1 MDSQTEHG
9 VPMQAQTILLIRTQS
24 LREQEAKAL
33 PRAFQAVMGAH
44 PVIARA
50 DVSLSAKE
58 IVALAVQAGRAVL
71 DAEVVFHEQIAPV
84 AGSLIALD
92 QYVYGL
98 NHGNQQSGVSL
109 MSNQMNMGVHSVE
122 KDILDAEIIEETRTE
137 NRLNPGTALS
147 TPQRSIFDRMK
158 DTVSEDEAQPPK
170 MEFWW
175 EFVEAGQTDVALS
188 MLSENPKI
196 THDSQM
202 KARELLQSD
211 DPEKVVFIC
220 FAARQFEWK
229 SWVLTIRKLFT
240 HSDPRVR
247 AAAVSTVGELA
258 GPSLAPS
265 VYPML
270 SDADP
275 TVRRAAEVAHRKLD
289 R

>member
-1 MDSQTEHG
+1 
-9 VPMQAQTILLIRTQS
+9 MQAQTILLIRTQS

-33 PRAFQAVMGAH
+33 PKSFQAVMGAH

-50 DVSLSAKE
+50 DVSLPAKE
-58 IVALAVQAGRAVL
+58 IVALAVNAGRAVL
-71 DAEVVFHEQIAPV
+71 DAEVVFHDTLAPV
-84 AGSLIALD
+84 AGSLIPLD
-92 QYVYGL
+92 QYVYAL
-98 NHGNQQSGVSL
+98 NSSNAPSGVSV
-109 MSNQMNMGVHSVE
+109 MSNQMSMGAQPVGNEV
-122 KDILDAEIIEETRTE
+122 LDAEIIDETYTRSTE
-137 NRLNPGTALS
+137 TQTNRGIALS
-147 TPQRSIFDRMK
+147 TPQRSIFDRMN
-158 DTVSEDEAQPPK
+158 DTVSKDEAEPPR

-188 MLSENPKI
+188 MLAKNPKI
-196 THDSQM
+196 SHDSQM

-211 DPEKVVFIC
+211 DPEKVVFVC
-220 FAARQFEWK
+220 FAARQFEWR
-229 SWVLTIRKLFT
+229 SWVLTLRKLFT

-270 SDADP
+270 SDSDAS
-275 TVRRAAEVAHRKLD
+275 VRRAAEVAHRKLD

>member
-1 MDSQTEHG
+1 
-9 VPMQAQTILLIRTQS
+9 MQAQTILLIRTQS
-24 LREQEAKAL
+24 LREQEAKVL

-92 QYVYGL
+92 QYVYAL
-98 NHGNQQSGVSL
+98 NHGHQQRGVSL
-109 MSNQMNMGVHSVE
+109 MSNQMSMGVQSVE
-122 KDILDAEIIEETRTE
+122 KDIVDAEVIEETRTG

-147 TPQRSIFDRMK
+147 TPTPQRSIFDRMK

-170 MEFWW
+170 LEFWW
-175 EFVEAGQTDVALS
+175 EFVDAGQTDVALS

-202 KARELLQSD
+202 KARELLQSE

-220 FAARQFEWK
+220 FAARQFEWR

-270 SDADP
+270 SDVDA

>member
-1 MDSQTEHG
+1 
-9 VPMQAQTILLIRTQS
+9 MQAQTILLIRTQS

-33 PRAFQAVMGAH
+33 PKAFQAVMGAH

-50 DVSLSAKE
+50 DVSLPAKE

-71 DAEVVFHEQIAPV
+71 DAEVVFHEKIAPV

-98 NHGNQQSGVSL
+98 NHTKQQGGVSL
-109 MSNQMNMGVHSVE
+109 MSDQMSMGAQYLE
-122 KDILDAEIIEETRTE
+122 KEILDAEIIPETHIRNRTS
-137 NRLNPGTALS
+137 PGTALS
-147 TPQRSIFDRMK
+147 TPQRSIFDRMN

-170 MEFWW
+170 LEFWW
-175 EFVEAGQTDVALS
+175 EFVDAGQTDVALS
-188 MLSENPKI
+188 MLAENPKI
-196 THDSQM
+196 RHDSQM

-229 SWVLTIRKLFT
+229 SWVLTLRKLFI

-270 SDADP
+270 SDSDAS
-275 TVRRAAEVAHRKLD
+275 VRRAAEVAHRKLD